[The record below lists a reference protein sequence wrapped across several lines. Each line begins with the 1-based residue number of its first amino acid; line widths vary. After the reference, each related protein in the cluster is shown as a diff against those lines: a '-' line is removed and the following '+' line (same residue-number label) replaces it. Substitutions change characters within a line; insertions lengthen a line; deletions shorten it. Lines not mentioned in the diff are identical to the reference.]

1 MKNISLLHLHAE
13 NFKGINHIDI
23 DFTDFNIVKG
33 KNATG
38 KTTLLDLFWW
48 VLFGKDSQGRTDF
61 QIRPVDG
68 HGQMV
73 DNVEIVGAVTFGIGD
88 YLVTLKKVQTQV
100 WTKKRGETA
109 PTFSGNKNEMWV
121 NGFPVNQKEYE
132 ENVAGILDEHLFK
145 LMTNPM
151 AFSMLP
157 WKEQRQILLRFV
169 AEVTDKDVLALDESK
184 YAPIADDILAAGA
197 DATRDKAY
205 ATLKRLKDEQKS
217 YPIRIDEAM
226 RGKMIIS
233 PEADV
238 LARKAK
244 AEADLETIRNERD
257 NLDASLKTYTAI
269 QDEIF
274 NIRLLAN
281 GVVSKAKEEYS
292 RQKMA
297 ARTAVTEATM
307 KLNSLKQKRDRLN
320 DSLSDNT
327 RSIAS
332 IEEDIGVLRKKYMEV
347 KSRVMPADDTTCPT
361 CGREFDADRI
371 AEITDEFEKRKARDL
386 DRVETKGR
394 SARAEINYI
403 KEQMAET
410 HKQID
415 ALTEEI
421 ERVDTEVKRLEQA
434 SNAIIE
440 PDYIMLPE
448 YQKLNKQ
455 LAELSAKLDSVDDG
469 SERRGALN
477 GREELAKQE
486 LTLANGDLSVIE
498 ANKRADARIEELKAG
513 QMECS
518 QKVAD
523 AEQALYLV
531 EEFIK
536 LKMDML
542 SDRIN
547 GHFKKVRFRLFK
559 TLINGG
565 VQPCCVMQMA
575 SNGSYVDYPN
585 LNHGAQIIAGLDI
598 IEALGSLY
606 DVSTPV
612 FIDNAEA
619 LSSDNQPET
628 SSQLILL
635 CVSDDEELTVI
646 NKYK

>member
-61 QIRPVDG
+61 QIRPVDA

-73 DNVEIVGAVTFGIGD
+73 DNVEIVGSVTLKTGDSVVTF
-88 YLVTLKKVQTQV
+88 KKVQTQV
-100 WTKKRGETA
+100 WTKKRGETS

-121 NGFPVNQKEYE
+121 NGFPVSQKEYE

-169 AEVTDKDVLALDESK
+169 AEVTDKDVLALDEAK

-226 RGKMIIS
+226 RSKMNAHS
-233 PEADV
+233 EDEV

-244 AEADLETIRNERD
+244 AETELEAIRKESDDLN
-257 NLDASLKTYTAI
+257 ASLASYTAI
-269 QDEIF
+269 QDEIVKV
-274 NIRLLAN
+274 RLRA
-281 GVVSKAKEEYS
+281 GEVKAKAEADFAK
-292 RQKMA
+292 QKMDT
-297 ARTAVTEATM
+297 RTAITDAMM
-307 KLNSLKQKRDRLN
+307 KVKSLEQKRDRLC
-320 DSLSDNT
+320 DSLPEYT
-327 RSIAS
+327 KSIAEH
-332 IEEDIGVLRKKYMEV
+332 EEDIGVLRKKYMEV
-347 KSRVMPADDTTCPT
+347 KSRVMPADETICPT
-361 CGREFDADRI
+361 CGRPFDADKI
-371 AEITDEFEKRKARDL
+371 AEITAEFEKRKARDL
-386 DRVETKGR
+386 ERVEVKGR
-394 SARAEINYI
+394 AARLEIDSI
-403 KEQMAET
+403 KKQMADT
-410 HKQID
+410 HKRID
-415 ALTEEI
+415 ALTEQVAQADAEY
-421 ERVDTEVKRLEQA
+421 KRLTDEA
-434 SNAIIE
+434 KNVRM

-448 YQKLNKQ
+448 YQELNEQ
-455 LAELSAKLDSVDDG
+455 LVELSEKLDAADDG
-469 SERRGALN
+469 AERRGTLR
-477 GREELAKQE
+477 GREIIARQE

-513 QMECS
+513 QIECS
-518 QKVAD
+518 QKVSD

-531 EEFIK
+531 EEFIR

-547 GHFKKVRFRLFK
+547 GHFKKVRFKLFK
-559 TLINGG
+559 TLINGA

-646 NKYK
+646 NK

>member
-13 NFKGINHIDI
+13 HFKGLRHIDI
-23 DFTDFNIVKG
+23 DFSNYNIIKG
-33 KNATG
+33 QNASG

-48 VLFGKDSQGRTDF
+48 ILFGKDSQGRTDF
-61 QIRPVDG
+61 QIRPVDAY
-68 HGQMV
+68 GQMI
-73 DNVEIVGAVTFGIGD
+73 DNVEIVGEAMFGLDTSII
-88 YLVTLKKVQTQV
+88 TLRKVQKQV

-109 PTFSGNKNEMWV
+109 PTFSGNKNEMFV
-121 NGFPVNQKEYE
+121 NGFPVSQKDYE
-132 ENVAGILDEHLFK
+132 AKVAGILDEHLFK

-169 AEVTDKDVLALDESK
+169 AEVTDKDVLALDEAK
-184 YAPIADDILAAGA
+184 YAPIADDILSAGA

-226 RGKMIIS
+226 RGKMIVS

-371 AEITDEFEKRKARDL
+371 AEITAEFEKRKARDL

-403 KEQMAET
+403 KEQMEKT
-410 HKQID
+410 HEQID
-415 ALTEEI
+415 VLTEQI
-421 ERVDTEVKRLEQA
+421 EQTDAEVKRLEDDA
-434 SNAIIE
+434 KFIIE

-455 LAELSAKLDSVDDG
+455 LVDLSAKLDSVDDG

-628 SSQLILL
+628 EAQLILL

>member
-73 DNVEIVGAVTFGIGD
+73 DNVEIVGSVTLKTGDSVVTF
-88 YLVTLKKVQTQV
+88 KKVQTQV

-121 NGFPVNQKEYE
+121 NGFPVSQKDYE
-132 ENVAGILDEHLFK
+132 AKVAEILDEGLFK

-151 AFSMLP
+151 AFPMLP
-157 WKEQRQILLRFV
+157 WKEQRDILLRFV
-169 AEVTDKDVLALDESK
+169 SDVTDKDVLELDEDRF
-184 YAPIADDILAAGA
+184 APIADDVLMAGA

-226 RGKMIIS
+226 RGKMIVS

-244 AEADLETIRNERD
+244 AEAELETIRNERD

-371 AEITDEFEKRKARDL
+371 AEITAEFEKRKARDL

-394 SARAEINYI
+394 SARAEINYL
-403 KEQMAET
+403 KEQMAEN

-415 ALTEEI
+415 ALTGEI
-421 ERVDTEVKRLEQA
+421 ELVDTEVKRLEDDA
-434 SNAIIE
+434 KSIIE

-448 YQKLNKQ
+448 YQKLNAK
-455 LAELSAKLDSVDDG
+455 LAELSGKLDSVDDG

-531 EEFIK
+531 EEFIR

-547 GHFKKVRFRLFK
+547 GHFKKVRFKLFK
-559 TLINGG
+559 TAINGSIT
-565 VQPCCVMQMA
+565 PTCVMQMA

-585 LNHGAQIIAGLDI
+585 LNHGAQIIAGLDV

-606 DVSTPV
+606 DVSAPV
-612 FIDNAEA
+612 FIDNSEA
-619 LSSDNQPET
+619 LSSDNKPET

-635 CVSDDEELTVI
+635 CVSDDEELTVV
-646 NKYK
+646 NE

>member
-33 KNATG
+33 KNASG

-48 VLFGKDSQGRTDF
+48 ALFGKDSQGRTDF

-73 DNVEIVGAVTFGIGD
+73 DNVEIVGSVTLKTGDSVVTF
-88 YLVTLKKVQTQV
+88 KKVQTQV

-121 NGFPVNQKEYE
+121 NGFPVSQKEYE
-132 ENVAGILDEHLFK
+132 ENVAEILDEHLFK
-145 LMTNPM
+145 MMTNPM

-169 AEVTDKDVLALDESK
+169 AEVTDKDVLALDEAK
-184 YAPIADDILAAGA
+184 YAPIADDILSAGA

-226 RGKMIIS
+226 RGKMIVS

-307 KLNSLKQKRDRLN
+307 KLNSLNQKRDRLN

-371 AEITDEFEKRKARDL
+371 AEITAEFEKRKARDL
-386 DRVETKGR
+386 ERVETKGR

-403 KEQMAET
+403 KEQMEKT
-410 HKQID
+410 HEQID
-415 ALTEEI
+415 ALTEQI
-421 ERVDTEVKRLEQA
+421 EQADAEVKRLEDDA
-434 SNAIIE
+434 KFIIE

-455 LAELSAKLDSVDDG
+455 LVDLSAKLDAADDG

-606 DVSTPV
+606 DVSAPV
-612 FIDNAEA
+612 FIDNSEA
-619 LSSDNQPET
+619 LSSDNKPET

-635 CVSDDEELTVI
+635 CVSDDEELTVV
-646 NKYK
+646 NE

>member
-33 KNATG
+33 KNASG

-61 QIRPVDG
+61 QIRPVDE

-121 NGFPVNQKEYE
+121 NDFPTSQKDYE
-132 ENVAGILDEHLFK
+132 AKVAGILDEHLFK

-169 AEVTDKDVLALDESK
+169 AEVTDKDVLDLDEAK
-184 YAPIADDILAAGA
+184 YAPIADDILVAGA

-226 RGKMIIS
+226 RSKMNAHS
-233 PEADV
+233 EDEV

-244 AEADLETIRNERD
+244 AETELEIIRNERD

-307 KLNSLKQKRDRLN
+307 MLKGLEQKRDRLN

-386 DRVETKGR
+386 ERVETKGR

-403 KEQMAET
+403 KEQMEKT
-410 HKQID
+410 HEQID
-415 ALTEEI
+415 ALTEQI
-421 ERVDTEVKRLEQA
+421 LQTGAEVKRLVEA
-434 SNAIIE
+434 ANGIIE

-448 YQKLNKQ
+448 YQRLNAKLV
-455 LAELSAKLDSVDDG
+455 ELSEKLDAADDG

-547 GHFKKVRFRLFK
+547 GHFKKVRFNLFK
-559 TLINGG
+559 TAINGSIT
-565 VQPCCVMQMA
+565 PTCVMQMA

-585 LNHGAQIIAGLDI
+585 LNHGAQIIAGLDV

-606 DVSTPV
+606 DVSAPV
-612 FIDNAEA
+612 FIDNSEA
-619 LSSDNQPET
+619 LSSDNKPET

-635 CVSDDEELTVI
+635 CVSDDEELTVV
-646 NKYK
+646 NE